1 MLNIVEIALA
11 GPAAIIL
18 LITVFFIPGLKAAR
32 RMKWGKLIKL
42 KLWEVE
48 RGLAGLVLSV
58 TLAFFIT
65 QGVKNLVGRPRPNF
79 LEKCQPDFGDVIE
92 HLVSKHIVSGLEDS
106 ELWEGGGLVSS
117 GICQAEKEE
126 VDAAYRSFPSG
137 HASFA
142 WAGMVYLSL
151 YLCAKFGVG
160 IPRVP
165 SGGMRKE
172 GEGAKGRSP
181 SDTSSSSSGDN
192 GAGGDLEMLS
202 IRPPAVTILPL
213 TNDIAPAA
221 RNPKIPEEEE
231 EKKKQ
236 ELSIRNL
243 AATPPTY
250 LLFLALAPLA
260 VAIYISTT
268 RYKEFF
274 HFGTDI
280 LAGSSLGILSAWFSF
295 RWFHMPLGQTG
306 GWAWGAR
313 NPRNAFGV
321 GVGGYGYAD
330 E

>member
-1 MLNIVEIALA
+1 MLNVVEIALG

-18 LITVFFIPGLKAAR
+18 LITVFFIPGLKTAR
-32 RMKWGKLIKL
+32 RMKWGKLLRL
-42 KLWEVE
+42 KAWEVE
-48 RGLAGLVLSV
+48 RGSAGLMLSV

-65 QGVKNLVGRPRPNF
+65 QGVKNLIGRPRPNF
-79 LEKCQPDFGDVIE
+79 LEKCQPDFGGVIE
-92 HLVSKHIVSGLEDS
+92 HLIGKHRVPGLEGS
-106 ELWEGGGLVSS
+106 QLWDGGGLVNS
-117 GICQAEKEE
+117 GVCQAEKEE

-165 SGGMRKE
+165 LGGIRIEEE
-172 GEGAKGRSP
+172 GSKGRSP

-213 TNDIAPAA
+213 TNDIAPPACE
-221 RNPKIPEEEE
+221 PKIPEEE
-231 EKKKQ
+231 KKKA
-236 ELSIRNL
+236 LKIRNL

-250 LLFLALAPLA
+250 LLFLALAPLT

-274 HFGTDI
+274 HFGADI
-280 LAGSSLGILSAWFSF
+280 LAGSLLGIFSAWFSF

-313 NPRNAFGV
+313 SPRNAFGL
-321 GVGGYGYAD
+321 GVGGCGYAD
-330 E
+330 